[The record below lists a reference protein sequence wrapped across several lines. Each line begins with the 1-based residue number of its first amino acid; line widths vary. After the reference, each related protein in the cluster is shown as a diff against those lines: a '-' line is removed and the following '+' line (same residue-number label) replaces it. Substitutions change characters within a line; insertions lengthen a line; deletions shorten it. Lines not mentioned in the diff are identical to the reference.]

1 MTIPVVPLNGLEF
14 EVVRSAVGGATITTS
29 EKADFVGSATEV
41 AVILTVP
48 AEDGVKALPDHE
60 PLTPE

>member
-1 MTIPVVPLNGLEF
+1 MTTPVVPLNGLEF
-14 EVVRSAVGGATITTS
+14 DVVKVMVGGSTMTTS

-48 AEDGVKALPDHE
+48 AEDGVKVLPDHE